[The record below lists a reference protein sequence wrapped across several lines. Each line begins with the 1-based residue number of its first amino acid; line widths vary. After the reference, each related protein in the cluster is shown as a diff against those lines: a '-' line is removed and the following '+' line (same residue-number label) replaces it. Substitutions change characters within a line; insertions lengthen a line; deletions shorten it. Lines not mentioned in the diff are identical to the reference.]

1 MLILLGLIFSCVS
14 VCLFYL
20 YVTKLWW
27 SLVLIFL
34 GSSILYIILFLL
46 SAYLITLLFPI
57 ERKKK
62 NNIIRRSK
70 PYKIYNIYTRYAC
83 QFIRQIGRI
92 KIDNKA
98 KGFIPKDRP
107 FLLVSNHQSLVDPIL
122 IIDALGKGNIH
133 FLMKQEIRKIPIV
146 GRWLYH
152 AGFYY
157 LNRNN
162 NRDGIKTI
170 LSAINDIKNGESVG
184 VFIEGTRSKG
194 PNLGEFHDATLKM
207 ALKTN
212 VPVVVCCVDNCYK
225 ITKNYPKKTKV
236 LVKVCKVIDC
246 SEYKDMTTTQLGEYI
261 KRLMQESLS
270 KYRNK
275 D

>member
-212 VPVVVCCVDNCYK
+212 VSVVVCCVDNCYK

-261 KRLMQESLS
+261 KQLMQESLS